1 LGRAVTKVLPRAHRN
16 TEGVVERAD
25 VLIIT
30 WTIGRRIAIRRKSGP
45 TASLGGSLAYRLG
58 LNVPGIVGRMV
69 GLELQ
74 AVAVFRRH
82 GLGELLV
89 TIFLLN
95 TRFAVMQRHTLVV
108 RKQGLSMAKQ
118 LRSGTLERFVALV
131 FVTQADFLGAKGQ

>member
-1 LGRAVTKVLPRAHRN
+1 M
-16 TEGVVERAD
+16 
-25 VLIIT
+25 
-30 WTIGRRIAIRRKSGP
+30 
-45 TASLGGSLAYRLG
+45 GGYFAYRLG

-69 GLELQ
+69 SLELQ

-89 TIFLLN
+89 AIFLLN
-95 TRFAVMQRHTLVV
+95 TRFAVVQRHTLVV

-118 LRSGTLERFVALV
+118 LRSGTLEGLVALV

>member
-1 LGRAVTKVLPRAHRN
+1 
-16 TEGVVERAD
+16 
-25 VLIIT
+25 
-30 WTIGRRIAIRRKSGP
+30 
-45 TASLGGSLAYRLG
+45 LGGSLAYRLG
-58 LNVPGIVGRMV
+58 LNVPGIVGWMV

-95 TRFAVMQRHTLVV
+95 LRFAVMQRHTLVV

-131 FVTQADFLGAKGQ
+131 IVTQADFLGAKGQ

>member
-1 LGRAVTKVLPRAHRN
+1 
-16 TEGVVERAD
+16 
-25 VLIIT
+25 
-30 WTIGRRIAIRRKSGP
+30 
-45 TASLGGSLAYRLG
+45 LGGYFAYRLG

-95 TRFAVMQRHTLVV
+95 TRFAVVQRQTLVG

-118 LRSGTLERFVALV
+118 LRSGTLEEFVALV